1 MTPDVA
7 VVRESFISES
17 GLASYER
24 LSDYD
29 VTLVAATGYD
39 YERLPVRHCLSPASM
54 KQDLP
59 KHALQAISS
68 LTLGSSTYM
77 RGLTDTLADFDVVHT
92 VETFHGFSEQ
102 AVEAKRKH
110 GCSVVCTVWENIP
123 YFCESPHY
131 SRTWRERIKH
141 PNAAEIKARVRD
153 EVDLFLPVTRQAAEA
168 LRIEGVEDDRIEVVP
183 VGVDPER
190 FRPGR
195 LAESGRDATHFG
207 LAGDEALDVVFVGRY
222 THSKGV
228 YDLLSAWKRVLR
240 RVDRPIHLTMIGG
253 GEEREQVAAYGRHIG
268 VSDVTI
274 RGPVP
279 YDDVPLVFDGADLAV
294 LPSLPVRHWQE
305 QYGRVILEAQASG
318 TAVAA
323 SETGGIPDAMGGV
336 GKLFQPGEPLAIA
349 GTIEELLSDD
359 ERRQTLGKRS
369 RERIESKRTV
379 ADTAQEIKTAYD
391 WVLS

>member
-1 MTPDVA
+1 MAPDVA
-7 VVRESFISES
+7 VVRESFVSES

-29 VTLVAATGYD
+29 VTLVAASGYGYD
-39 YERLPVRHCLSPASM
+39 RLPVRHCLSAASV
-54 KQDLP
+54 KRDLP
-59 KHALQAISS
+59 KHALQALSS

-102 AVEAKRKH
+102 AIEAKRKH
-110 GCSVVCTVWENIP
+110 GCAVVCTVWENIP
-123 YFCESPHY
+123 YFCEAPHY
-131 SRTWRERIKH
+131 SRTWREQIKH

-168 LRIEGVEDDRIEVVP
+168 LRIEGVEDDRIAIVP
-183 VGVDPER
+183 VGVDAER

-195 LAESGRDATHFG
+195 LHESGRDATEFG
-207 LAGDEALDVVFVGRY
+207 LAGDDALDVVFVGRY

-240 RVDRPIHLTMIGG
+240 RADRPVHLTMIGG
-253 GEEREQVAAYGRHIG
+253 GDEREQVAAYARHIG
-268 VSDVTI
+268 VSNVTI

-294 LPSLPVRHWQE
+294 LPSVPVRHWQE

-323 SETGGIPDAMGGV
+323 SETGGIPDAMGDV
-336 GKLFQPGEPLAIA
+336 GELFQPCEPLAMA
-349 GTIEELLSDD
+349 ETIEYLLSDD
-359 ERRQTLGKRS
+359 EYRTMLAQRG
-369 RERIESKRTV
+369 RERIESSR
-379 ADTAQEIKTAYD
+379 
-391 WVLS
+391 LSKHTSAMGRKNIE